1 MPRQN
6 MFDYRQ
12 RVYDYYVYARQQSLA
27 PENIRG
33 LKSRAPFLKRIIHD
47 HFPADRNAAILDLG
61 CGHGALVDFA
71 HLAGYHN
78 VRGVDRSPQ
87 QVQEAQRLGIEGVR
101 EGDLLQTLESL
112 PDESVDLIIAFDVIE
127 HFMKDELL
135 IFVDQTRR
143 VLRAGGKW
151 IIHAPNGES
160 PFCGRIRYGDFTHEQ
175 AFTRTSIIQ
184 LMKSSGFSQVACY
197 EDTPIP
203 HGLKSAVR
211 WFLWKCIRGMFRIF
225 LAVETGAG
233 EQECIFTQNFLT
245 VAIK

>member
-1 MPRQN
+1 
-6 MFDYRQ
+6 
-12 RVYDYYVYARQQSLA
+12 
-27 PENIRG
+27 
-33 LKSRAPFLKRIIHD
+33 
-47 HFPADRNAAILDLG
+47 
-61 CGHGALVDFA
+61 
-71 HLAGYHN
+71 
-78 VRGVDRSPQ
+78 
-87 QVQEAQRLGIEGVR
+87 
-101 EGDLLQTLESL
+101 
-112 PDESVDLIIAFDVIE
+112 
-127 HFMKDELL
+127 MKDELL

-211 WFLWKCIRGMFRIF
+211 WFLWKCIRGILRIF